1 MSCFFFKSV
10 AIRSKSFHDGAF
22 DPSTSTTVA
31 FVILFFLLDVDDIVV
46 KKSIAFVKNELLDE
60 APVRTTVP
68 LFVLFE
74 RVAIAVDDD
83 APVVVLV
90 EDEGDA
96 AVPLIVSKQKYEGC
110 FYLCVCV
117 KISFQTPFFSTF
129 QQSDFS
135 SLLKRA
141 PRCYTY

>member
-1 MSCFFFKSV
+1 MVFFFS
-10 AIRSKSFHDGAF
+10 SSF
-22 DPSTSTTVA
+22 VL
-31 FVILFFLLDVDDIVV
+31 LFFLLDVDDIVV

-74 RVAIAVDDD
+74 RVAIVVDDD

-110 FYLCVCV
+110 FYLSCMC
-117 KISFQTPFFSTF
+117 
-129 QQSDFS
+129 
-135 SLLKRA
+135 L
-141 PRCYTY
+141 

>member
-10 AIRSKSFHDGAF
+10 AIRSKSFLDGAF

-110 FYLCVCV
+110 FYLCLC
-117 KISFQTPFFSTF
+117 KNLFPDSFFLHISTIRFLILT
-129 QQSDFS
+129 
-135 SLLKRA
+135 
-141 PRCYTY
+141 

>member
-10 AIRSKSFHDGAF
+10 AMRSKSFHDGAF
-22 DPSTSTTVA
+22 DPSISTTVA
-31 FVILFFLLDVDDIVV
+31 FVILFFLLDVDIVVV

-60 APVRTTVP
+60 APVRTTV

-96 AVPLIVSKQKYEGC
+96 AVPLIVSKQKYEVC
-110 FYLCVCV
+110 F
-117 KISFQTPFFSTF
+117 
-129 QQSDFS
+129 
-135 SLLKRA
+135 
-141 PRCYTY
+141 

>member
-31 FVILFFLLDVDDIVV
+31 FVILFFLLDVDDIVVV

-110 FYLCVCV
+110 FYLSSVC
-117 KISFQTPFFSTF
+117 
-129 QQSDFS
+129 
-135 SLLKRA
+135 L
-141 PRCYTY
+141 

>member
-10 AIRSKSFHDGAF
+10 AMRSKSFHDGAF
-22 DPSTSTTVA
+22 DPSISTTVA
-31 FVILFFLLDVDDIVV
+31 FVILFFLLDVDDIVVV

-60 APVRTTVP
+60 APVRTTV

-96 AVPLIVSKQKYEGC
+96 AVPLIVSKQKYEVC
-110 FYLCVCV
+110 FYLSSVC
-117 KISFQTPFFSTF
+117 
-129 QQSDFS
+129 
-135 SLLKRA
+135 L
-141 PRCYTY
+141 

>member
-1 MSCFFFKSV
+1 M
-10 AIRSKSFHDGAF
+10 RSKSFHDGAF

-31 FVILFFLLDVDDIVV
+31 FVILFFLLDIVVV

-110 FYLCVCV
+110 FYLSSVC
-117 KISFQTPFFSTF
+117 
-129 QQSDFS
+129 
-135 SLLKRA
+135 L
-141 PRCYTY
+141 

>member
-10 AIRSKSFHDGAF
+10 AMRSKSFHDGAF

-31 FVILFFLLDVDDIVV
+31 FVILFFLLDVDDIVVV

-110 FYLCVCV
+110 FHLSSVSV
-117 KISFQTPFFSTF
+117 KIS
-129 QQSDFS
+129 
-135 SLLKRA
+135 
-141 PRCYTY
+141 

>member
-1 MSCFFFKSV
+1 M
-10 AIRSKSFHDGAF
+10 RSKSFHDGAF

-46 KKSIAFVKNELLDE
+46 VKKSIAFVKNELL
-60 APVRTTVP
+60 
-68 LFVLFE
+68 
-74 RVAIAVDDD
+74 DD

-110 FYLCVCV
+110 FYLSSVC
-117 KISFQTPFFSTF
+117 
-129 QQSDFS
+129 
-135 SLLKRA
+135 L
-141 PRCYTY
+141 